1 VRFDGPAAAWA
12 RERHP
17 AADVTER
24 PDGSVVVR
32 VPCPSPVWLAGWVV
46 SFAGRARVIG
56 PPELRAEVARRLKT
70 AFGRTAAGSG
80 LATLVDT
87 PVPLR

>member
-1 VRFDGPAAAWA
+1 
-12 RERHP
+12 
-17 AADVTER
+17 
-24 PDGSVVVR
+24 
-32 VPCPSPVWLAGWVV
+32 
-46 SFAGRARVIG
+46 VIG